1 MTDTS
6 EDWPYDEF
14 GNLKYRVDVDRLLQ
28 GGGWDQPEN
37 PYDQSAEKA
46 IAQAINICSCNLED
60 LARAIDELCKFL
72 TNSPQL
78 FPNNNS
84 QIDSFRSIG
93 GYAHGPWSSWVDVE
107 RSIIDSKKESQFI
120 FLGKRCEQNH
130 FCKLV
135 WSPGNTFRIV
145 WPERDSANLRSPVI
159 KRATTK
165 STEELLEELSV
176 PVDDSLPTEAIEE
189 LLTDATKDEL
199 KSTQR
204 QRDLEE
210 LTEKRYDSRTFG
222 DLDEAQSL
230 ESEDR
235 WFEAG
240 FSGEVSHLF
249 RINKL
254 VPEDVFEIMKFMPQ
268 TEVRNWVTQ
277 FKQNSLVALE
287 LLKLSREDSDNSRT
301 TEIELEKKYSAAL
314 SESIRNAVSLQLGNW
329 LRQRPP
335 SKKR

>member
-1 MTDTS
+1 MTDAS

-14 GNLKYRVDVDRLLQ
+14 GNLKFRVDVDRLLQ

-46 IAQAINICSCNLED
+46 IAQAINICSCNLD
-60 LARAIDELCKFL
+60 DFARAIDELCKFL

-78 FPNNNS
+78 FPKNNF

-135 WSPGNTFRIV
+135 WNPGDTFRIV
-145 WPERDSANLRSPVI
+145 WPERVSANLRSPVI

-210 LTEKRYDSRTFG
+210 LTEKRYDSRNFG

-287 LLKLSREDSDNSRT
+287 LLKLSREDLGNSRT
-301 TEIELEKKYSAAL
+301 TEIDLEKKYSAAL
-314 SESIRNAVSLQLGNW
+314 SESIRKAVSLQLGNW

>member
-1 MTDTS
+1 M
-6 EDWPYDEF
+6 
-14 GNLKYRVDVDRLLQ
+14 
-28 GGGWDQPEN
+28 
-37 PYDQSAEKA
+37 
-46 IAQAINICSCNLED
+46 
-60 LARAIDELCKFL
+60 
-72 TNSPQL
+72 
-78 FPNNNS
+78 
-84 QIDSFRSIG
+84 
-93 GYAHGPWSSWVDVE
+93 
-107 RSIIDSKKESQFI
+107 
-120 FLGKRCEQNH
+120 
-130 FCKLV
+130 V

-287 LLKLSREDSDNSRT
+287 LLKLSREDLGNSRT
-301 TEIELEKKYSAAL
+301 TEIDLEKKYSAAL
-314 SESIRNAVSLQLGNW
+314 SESIRKAVSLQLGNW

>member
-1 MTDTS
+1 MTDAS

-14 GNLKYRVDVDRLLQ
+14 GNLKFRVDVNRLLQ
-28 GGGWDQPEN
+28 GGGWDQPDN

-46 IAQAINICSCNLED
+46 IAQAINICSCNLDD

-145 WPERDSANLRSPVI
+145 WPERDSANIRSPLI

-230 ESEDR
+230 ESGDR